1 MFEVSNLALE
11 EGETEKKEWGHKL
24 TGREK
29 ERKRDVV
36 LMIILRSI
44 SAEESKNVEIDTTIL
59 SLACIYKISA
69 YVRLQCFI
77 KASLH
82 PMIAETIIIYGLSF
96 EIILNSISHKLR

>member
-59 SLACIYKISA
+59 YLACIYIISP
-69 YVRLQCFI
+69 CT
-77 KASLH
+77 S
-82 PMIAETIIIYGLSF
+82 PMF
-96 EIILNSISHKLR
+96 HKSKPSSNDTGRKRN